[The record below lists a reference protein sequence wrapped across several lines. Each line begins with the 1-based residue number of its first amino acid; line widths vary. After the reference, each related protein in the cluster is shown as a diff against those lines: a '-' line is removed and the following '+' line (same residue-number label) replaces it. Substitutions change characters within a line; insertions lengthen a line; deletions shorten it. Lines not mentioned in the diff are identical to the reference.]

1 MKMKK
6 LLLFLAL
13 VPSVCF
19 AQDAAH
25 KAVAEQLNPYVYK
38 ILIDDNVNATL
49 MITPQGALLFDTGF
63 KESVG
68 ALSETIKQITEL
80 PLKGI
85 VNTHYHYDH
94 VGGNAVLGKG
104 LEIAATAFTMGKVG
118 GEGKPN
124 SLIPDNPMV
133 FKGGH
138 TAEDFVVPMKDFKI
152 AILGDLLFADRFPY
166 IDIEN
171 GGNALKYLDIQS
183 ELIKMLPEDMKL
195 IGGHGRLYTME
206 EFKKLHEDLQA
217 TVDIINQLIMADE
230 SLENIKAA
238 KPLADYSKYDW
249 DFVNQDKW
257 IELVY
262 NSIR

>member
-104 LEIAATAFTMGKVG
+104 LEIAATAFTMGKVE

-133 FKGGH
+133 FKGTDEGFQDSHTRGFAFCRPLSVHRHRKRRKCLEISGH
-138 TAEDFVVPMKDFKI
+138 TERVDKD
-152 AILGDLLFADRFPY
+152 A
-166 IDIEN
+166 
-171 GGNALKYLDIQS
+171 S
-183 ELIKMLPEDMKL
+183 
-195 IGGHGRLYTME
+195 
-206 EFKKLHEDLQA
+206 
-217 TVDIINQLIMADE
+217 
-230 SLENIKAA
+230 
-238 KPLADYSKYDW
+238 
-249 DFVNQDKW
+249 
-257 IELVY
+257 
-262 NSIR
+262 

>member
-1 MKMKK
+1 MF
-6 LLLFLAL
+6 FLAL
-13 VPSVCF
+13 APCVCF

-63 KESVG
+63 EESAG
-68 ALSETIKQITEL
+68 ALAETIKQITEL

-85 VNTHYHYDH
+85 VNTHFHYDH
-94 VGGNAVLGKG
+94 VGGNAALGKG
-104 LEIAATAFTMGKVG
+104 LEIAATAFTMGKVE

-171 GGNALKYLDIQS
+171 GGNALKYLDIQR
-183 ELIKMLPEDMKL
+183 ELIKTLPEDMKL

-217 TVDIINQLIMADE
+217 TVDIIDQLIMADE

-238 KPLADYSKYDW
+238 KPLAEYSRYDW

>member
-1 MKMKK
+1 MKNEEII
-6 LLLFLAL
+6 LFLAL

-49 MITPQGALLFDTGF
+49 MITPQGVLLFDTGF

-152 AILGDLLFADRFPY
+152 AILGDLLFAEP
-166 IDIEN
+166 
-171 GGNALKYLDIQS
+171 
-183 ELIKMLPEDMKL
+183 LPVHRYRKRGKCLE
-195 IGGHGRLYTME
+195 ISGHTER
-206 EFKKLHEDLQA
+206 
-217 TVDIINQLIMADE
+217 VDKDA
-230 SLENIKAA
+230 S
-238 KPLADYSKYDW
+238 
-249 DFVNQDKW
+249 
-257 IELVY
+257 
-262 NSIR
+262 

>member
-1 MKMKK
+1 M
-6 LLLFLAL
+6 
-13 VPSVCF
+13 
-19 AQDAAH
+19 
-25 KAVAEQLNPYVYK
+25 
-38 ILIDDNVNATL
+38 
-49 MITPQGALLFDTGF
+49 LFDTGF

-104 LEIAATAFTMGKVG
+104 LEIAATAFTMGKVE

-206 EFKKLHEDLQA
+206 EFKKLHEDHFRLR
-217 TVDIINQLIMADE
+217 
-230 SLENIKAA
+230 
-238 KPLADYSKYDW
+238 
-249 DFVNQDKW
+249 W
-257 IELVY
+257 I
-262 NSIR
+262 